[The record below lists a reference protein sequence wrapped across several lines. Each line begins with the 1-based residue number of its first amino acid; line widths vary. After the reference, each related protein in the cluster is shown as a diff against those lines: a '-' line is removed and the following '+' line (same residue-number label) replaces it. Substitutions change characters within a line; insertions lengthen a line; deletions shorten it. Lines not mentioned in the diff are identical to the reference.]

1 MNAETVAD
9 IVFEPIAVDTETA
22 AKLLGISASTVRVH
36 MRRGDLIPRYSGTKP
51 VFPLEELKLFLT
63 TLPNEPR
70 RL

>member
-1 MNAETVAD
+1 MSAETAPD

-51 VFPLEELKLFLT
+51 VFPLEELKIFLT
-63 TLPNEPR
+63 ALPSEPR